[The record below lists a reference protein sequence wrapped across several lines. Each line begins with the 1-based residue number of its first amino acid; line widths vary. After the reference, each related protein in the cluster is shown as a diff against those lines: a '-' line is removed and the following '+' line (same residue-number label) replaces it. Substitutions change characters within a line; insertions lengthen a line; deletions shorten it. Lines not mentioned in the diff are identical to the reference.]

1 MEIVLI
7 AIFVFGY
14 LGIIFEHNIHID
26 KAASALFIGMLG
38 WTAFMMFGEGMVS
51 NLSTYTDFVAKD
63 PENNDFK
70 HFVLHELS
78 HYLSH
83 SAEILFF
90 LMGAMTIVELID
102 THEGFSIITNKIKST
117 NKVVLLWIV
126 CFITFFFSAALDNL
140 TTSIVMISLLKK
152 LVAEQKDRWV
162 FAGFVIIAANSGGAW
177 SPMGDV
183 TTTMLWIGGQ
193 ITALHVI
200 VHLIIPSLVSVI
212 VPLIIVSFTFKGEVR
227 RPAGSAENQDDV
239 LTSYKKNF
247 VFFLGLTLLLSVPIF
262 KSITH
267 LPPYVGMLLAL
278 SILWIATEILH
289 RGVEKEKKNKYSI
302 VNVLR
307 KIDLPSILFFLG
319 ILMAIST
326 LQAPGILT
334 ELAETLRF
342 TFEDVYTINIII
354 GFLSAIVDNV
364 PLVAASMG
372 MTPVYSP
379 EMLAV
384 LDPESA
390 TWFSNYV
397 PDGKAWT
404 FLAYCA
410 GVGGSTLIIGSAAG
424 VAVMGLEKIDFF
436 WYLKKIGW
444 LAAIGY
450 LAGAFVYILLN

>member
-1 MEIVLI
+1 MELVLI

-14 LGIIFEHNIHID
+14 LAIIFEHNIHID

-38 WTAFMMFGEGMVS
+38 WTAFMIFGESMVT
-51 NLSTYTDFVAKD
+51 NLPAYQEFISED
-63 PENNDFK
+63 PEKNNFQ
-70 HFVLHELS
+70 HFVTHELA

-102 THEGFSIITNKIKST
+102 THEGFSVITDKIKST
-117 NKVVLLWIV
+117 NKVVLLWVIGI
-126 CFITFFFSAALDNL
+126 ITFFFSAALDNL

-152 LVAEQKDRWV
+152 LVADQKDRWM
-162 FAGFVIIAANSGGAW
+162 FAGLVIIAANSGGAW

-200 VHLIIPSLVSVI
+200 VHLLLPSLVSMV
-212 VPLIIVSFTFKGEVR
+212 VPLIILSFTFKGEVK
-227 RPAGSAENQDDV
+227 RPEIKENNHDSV
-239 LTSYKKNF
+239 LTIAKRNF
-247 VFFLGLTLLLSVPIF
+247 VFFLGLILLLSVPVF
-262 KSITH
+262 KSLTH

-289 RGVEKEKKNKYSI
+289 KGIEKEKRSKYSI

-326 LQAPGILT
+326 LQAPGILG
-334 ELAETLRF
+334 ELAITLRE
-342 TFEDVYTINIII
+342 TFNNVYTINIVI

-372 MTPVYSP
+372 MTPVYTP
-379 EMLAV
+379 EMLSQ
-384 LDPESA
+384 LDPDSIQ
-390 TWFSNYV
+390 WFSYYLS
-397 PDGKAWT
+397 DGIAWT

-424 VAVMGLEKIDFF
+424 VAVMGLEKINFF
-436 WYLKKIGW
+436 WYLKNIGW

-450 LAGAFVYILLN
+450 LAGAFIYIMLN